1 MPLQRPHWMSE
12 LWQHSLSLCLRVRLF
27 SFPPSSVSNSLS
39 LSPPFSLHVFH
50 SLSVALYI
58 SFHVYHSPCSPS
70 LHALYL
76 CEAETK
82 PIRKSKLKRKQKSGK
97 GSTGNPTK
105 LFCDPAV
112 HAQGAP
118 CSWARILSFTD
129 TGAVFASR
137 LLKGLSFKVTSHP
150 VLPRT
155 ASYTHISHSMETL
168 GKIFVELQ
176 SSMQKTENDFYVWK
190 VILFLMVHLLSTA
203 NFSRI

>member
-39 LSPPFSLHVFH
+39 LSPTFSLHVFH

-76 CEAETK
+76 CETETK

-112 HAQGAP
+112 HVQGAP

-129 TGAVFASR
+129 TGAVFVSR
-137 LLKGLSFKVTSHP
+137 LLNEVVVQGHITPSVAKNCLVYSHIP
-150 VLPRT
+150 FHGNIGQNICWV
-155 ASYTHISHSMETL
+155 A
-168 GKIFVELQ
+168 K
-176 SSMQKTENDFYVWK
+176 
-190 VILFLMVHLLSTA
+190 
-203 NFSRI
+203 